1 MKLEGEYI
9 FDGPRDEVWAIVR
22 DPEIL
27 ATALP
32 GAQKLEKIDEN
43 HYAGQMFVRIGP
55 VSGVFD
61 GKLAVTDEA
70 PPESYTLSVD
80 GRGAPG
86 FGNGTGHVQLLQQED
101 GRTLMKYEGELQV
114 GGRIASVGQRLID
127 TASRSMIGQ
136 GLESLN
142 SALKARVESSETGIE
157 VEYVPPSEAQFAA
170 AVAKDVAR
178 EMMPEARR
186 LAAALLVA
194 AVAFVLGFLLGRQA
208 GRGWPCCEEE

>member
-9 FDGPRDEVWAIVR
+9 FDGPRDEVWTIVR

-27 ATALP
+27 AKALP
-32 GAQKLEKIDEN
+32 GAQKLEKIDET
-43 HYAGQMFVRIGP
+43 HYAGQMFIRIGP

-61 GKLAVTDEA
+61 GKLAVTDEV
-70 PPESYTLSVD
+70 PPESYTLSVE

-86 FGNGTGHVQLLQQED
+86 FGSGVGHVQLLQQDD
-101 GRTLMKYEGELQV
+101 GRTLIKYDGELQV

-127 TASRSMIGQ
+127 TASRSMISQ

-142 SALKARVESSETGIE
+142 NALKARMQSTETGIE

-178 EMMPEARR
+178 QMMPEART
-186 LAAALLVA
+186 LAVALLAA
-194 AVAFVLGFLLGRQA
+194 AVAFVLGFLVGRQA
-208 GRGWPCCEEE
+208 GRGLPCYEEE

>member
-1 MKLEGEYI
+1 
-9 FDGPRDEVWAIVR
+9 
-22 DPEIL
+22 
-27 ATALP
+27 
-32 GAQKLEKIDEN
+32 
-43 HYAGQMFVRIGP
+43 P

-61 GKLAVTDEA
+61 GKLAVTDET
-70 PPESYTLSVD
+70 PPERYTLSVD

-86 FGNGTGHVQLLQQED
+86 FGNGVGHVQLLEQD

-142 SALKARVESSETGIE
+142 SALKARLQSTETGIE

-178 EMMPEARR
+178 EMMPEART

>member
-27 ATALP
+27 AKALP
-32 GAQKLEKIDEN
+32 GAQKLEKIDET
-43 HYAGQMFVRIGP
+43 HYAGQMFIRVGP

-61 GKLAVTDEA
+61 GKLAVTDEV

-86 FGNGTGHVQLLQQED
+86 FGNGVGHVLLLEQED
-101 GRTLMKYEGELQV
+101 GRPLMKYEGELQV
-114 GGRIASVGQRLID
+114 GGKIAGVGQRLID
-127 TASRSMIGQ
+127 TAGRSMIGQ

-142 SALKARVESSETGIE
+142 NALKARLQGAETGIE

-178 EMMPEARR
+178 EMMPEARP
-186 LAAALLVA
+186 LAVALLVA
-194 AVAFVLGFLLGRQA
+194 AVAFALGFFMGRQV
-208 GRGWPCCEEE
+208 GRD

>member
-1 MKLEGEYI
+1 MKLEGEYV
-9 FDGPRDEVWAIVR
+9 FDGPRAEVWSIVR

-32 GAQKLEKIDEN
+32 GTQKLEKIDEN
-43 HYAGQMFVRIGP
+43 NDAGQMFIRIGP

-61 GKLAVTDEA
+61 GKLAVTDEVA
-70 PPESYTLSVD
+70 PESYTLSVD

-86 FGNGTGHVQLLQQED
+86 FGNGVGHVQLLDQED

-127 TASRSMIGQ
+127 TASRSMISQ

-142 SALKARVESSETGIE
+142 NALKARLETSESGIE

-170 AVAKDVAR
+170 AVAKDMAR
-178 EMMPEARR
+178 EMMPEART
-186 LAAALLVA
+186 LAVTLLVA
-194 AVAFVLGFLLGRQA
+194 AVAFFLGFLLGRQS
-208 GRGWPCCEEE
+208 GRA

>member
-1 MKLEGEYI
+1 MKLEGEYT
-9 FDGPRDEVWAIVR
+9 FDGPRSEVWDIVR

-27 ATALP
+27 ATAVP

-43 HYAGQMFVRIGP
+43 HYAGQMFIRIGP

-61 GKLAVTDEA
+61 GKLAVTDEV

-86 FGNGTGHVQLLQQED
+86 FGNGVGHVQLLEQED
-101 GRTLMKYEGELQV
+101 GRTLIKYDGELQV

-127 TASRSMIGQ
+127 TAARSMIAQ

-142 SALKARVESSETGIE
+142 GALTARLQSTESGIE

-170 AVAKDVAR
+170 AVAKDMAR
-178 EMMPEARR
+178 EMMPQARTF
-186 LAAALLVA
+186 AAALLVA
-194 AVAFVLGFLLGRQA
+194 VVAFVLGFLVGRQA
-208 GRGWPCCEEE
+208 GQGWPCCEEE